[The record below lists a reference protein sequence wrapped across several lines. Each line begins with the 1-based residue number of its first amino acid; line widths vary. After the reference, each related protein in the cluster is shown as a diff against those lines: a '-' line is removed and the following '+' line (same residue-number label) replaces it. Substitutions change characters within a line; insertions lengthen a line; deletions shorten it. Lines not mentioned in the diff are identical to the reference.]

1 MIEFTIPGDP
11 AGKGRPKFTR
21 SGHAYTPKETVNYE
35 TLVKLSF
42 KQKYPGLKPVEK
54 DVAMLVTIKAYY
66 KIPASAS
73 KKRQQAM
80 REGLIRPTKKPD
92 WDNIGKI
99 VCDALNG
106 IAYYDDSQV
115 VAVTVEKLYSDT
127 PRVEVEIEVMERCG

>member
-106 IAYYDDSQV
+106 IAYYDDSQIV
-115 VAVTVEKLYSDT
+115 DSSVKKFFDDGQG
-127 PRVEVEIEVMERCG
+127 PRLEVGMEVL